1 MSNRSTFY
9 NPYYFV
15 WFVDRAAIQGHSELG
30 DRPPRGLDRFDAD
43 QVRGVVTVRMS
54 AATDLLVPDHSRA
67 TVRNEH
73 KSLPVRLVNGKP
85 HLAPTSVKGMIR
97 SVFETVTLSRMGVF
111 RPTEV
116 TRRETYQDAKTN
128 KFKSRKVPV
137 DMQPPALAEADNVQP
152 ASVPSELS
160 MADRVFGWVSDE
172 GEGAYAGRVRF
183 GRVTP
188 IGDVAPKPNSYT
200 LALSS
205 PRPEYARFYTR
216 RNNGQWGKGKREEI
230 GYAAEGA
237 RLTGRKV
244 YPHHREILE
253 GARTAEASAS
263 TVTFDGVIPAG
274 SEFEFE
280 IRFEGLSRAEAGALL
295 WSIDPG
301 DPEFHHRFGGG
312 KPYGFGS
319 VKLSCQAV
327 RIESGSD
334 VAARYRSGISESGL
348 TIEELIGAFR
358 ESFENATGTSLERHS
373 TVRAILAAGRG
384 FPDISY
390 PRTLEQMANGR
401 FDEAFKWFVSNE
413 NEKIADSRQA
423 LPKLVEGMA
432 PLRALPGRPPRSS
445 GQRGGGGGPRD
456 GGRRQG
462 GRKRG
467 SGGRPR
473 GRR

>member
-1 MSNRSTFY
+1 MSNRNTFY

-15 WFVDRAAIQGHSELG
+15 WFVDRAQVKDDPELG
-30 DRPPRGLDRFDAD
+30 DRPPRGIDRLAGN
-43 QVRGVVTVRMS
+43 QVRGVIRVEMTAV
-54 AATDLLVPDHSRA
+54 TDLLVPDHSRA
-67 TVRNEH
+67 TRKGEH
-73 KSLPVRLVNGKP
+73 KVLPVRLVDRKP
-85 HLAPTSVKGMIR
+85 YLPPTSVKGMIR

-111 RPTEV
+111 RPAEV
-116 TRRETYQDAKTN
+116 TR
-128 KFKSRKVPV
+128 KVPRGAGRSRARKDPFSV
-137 DMQPPALAEADNVQP
+137 QPPALAAADRVQP
-152 ASVPSELS
+152 AAKPDEMS
-160 MADRVFGWVSDE
+160 MADRVFGWVSDA
-172 GEGAYAGRVRF
+172 GSGAFAGRVRI
-183 GRVTP
+183 GRVEP
-188 IGDVAPKPNSYT
+188 VGEVRPKAVRYT

-334 VAARYRSGISESGL
+334 VAARYRTGISESGL